1 MTHELNKG
9 YHCDIL
15 NTYQSYLKRMSFTIP
30 MEIEAA
36 KRFGYNLGIKMVR
49 GAYMDEER
57 KIAAKQNTESPVWD
71 DIEGSHACY
80 NGNLERIISSLRKH
94 DTFFVAGHNAESV
107 EKAVSLVEKHGLKD
121 TGNVKFGQ
129 LRGFSDQITSRLA
142 DESFKVYKYV
152 LFGPTEQVMPYL
164 VRRGQES
171 R

>member
-1 MTHELNKG
+1 MTKA
-9 YHCDIL
+9 
-15 NTYQSYLKRMSFTIP
+15 IP
-30 MEIEAA
+30 MEIEAS

-57 KIAAKQNTESPVWD
+57 KIAAESNIESPVWN
-71 DIEGSHACY
+71 DIVGTHRCY
-80 NGNLERIISSLRKH
+80 NGNLEQVISSLRKH
-94 DTFFVAGHNAESV
+94 DTFFVAGHNSESV
-107 EKAVSLVEKHGLKD
+107 EKAVGLVERYGLKN

-129 LRGFSDQITSRLA
+129 LRGFSDQITGRLA
-142 DESFKVYKYV
+142 DEEFKVYKYV